1 MTIHLHFHLK
11 HIWTHSNTC
20 KGYGA
25 DEIAKMIDKKDLINA
40 LSYEEHRTEQKE
52 KERKKR
58 VALRRSII
66 VALICVIVVMFKPLF
81 VHAWE
86 VICVNVEVYTDKKK
100 YEFSRI
106 VEFRSPKAAFGLLL
120 TIGVNC
126 LQFWLSASVLLSWV
140 MKSEYF
146 FPIPHIPI
154 RPAALLATAT
164 GNTGGAGPLGS
175 YGINVGPMVVSWLFR
190 FTNGKI
196 ENFMGRA
203 LADAHKKQKKKMK
216 AARKEQEKKEAAIA
230 KEERRA
236 ARRARRAEREARK
249 KEAEARGETYE
260 PPKKPESERSQP
272 TSATT
277 VPEVKPTPV
286 QNTTKDFEREKHH
299 VAAGAMDELD

>member
-1 MTIHLHFHLK
+1 
-11 HIWTHSNTC
+11 
-20 KGYGA
+20 
-25 DEIAKMIDKKDLINA
+25 
-40 LSYEEHRTEQKE
+40 
-52 KERKKR
+52 
-58 VALRRSII
+58 
-66 VALICVIVVMFKPLF
+66 MFKPLF

-86 VICVNVEVYTDKKK
+86 VICVNIEVYTDKKK

-260 PPKKPESERSQP
+260 PPKKAESERSQP

-277 VPEVKPTPV
+277 IPEVKPTPV
-286 QNTTKDFEREKHH
+286 QNTTEDFERERHH